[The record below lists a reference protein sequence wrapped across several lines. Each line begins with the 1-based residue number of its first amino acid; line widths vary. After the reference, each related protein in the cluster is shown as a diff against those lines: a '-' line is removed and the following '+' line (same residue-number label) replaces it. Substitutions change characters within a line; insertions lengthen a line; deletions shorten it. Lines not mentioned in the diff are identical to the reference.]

1 MRRIN
6 SLSFL
11 VLIVAASLCGLL
23 FNSCGTTWAP
33 TSFALNWRIRYVDE
47 DGNNLLDKLN
57 FRDSVITS
65 VPDSVVKVMMLNT
78 HKQSDSEDDW
88 VPMSNAGGSVVYL
101 PIEKTLAINYG
112 ENYVSQ
118 KMGDTEQY
126 EYLFTVRVP
135 SFMTRDG
142 EADTIRSVWTFDG
155 YNAKPQAIYRN
166 GKAIPLQEIHENSIT
181 VVLDYPQTST
191 SSDNTTE

>member
-1 MRRIN
+1 MG
-6 SLSFL
+6 SHFVCPQL
-11 VLIVAASLCGLL
+11 AHTLCGRGWKQPVGQTKLPGFGHYLL
-23 FNSCGTTWAP
+23 
-33 TSFALNWRIRYVDE
+33 
-47 DGNNLLDKLN
+47 
-57 FRDSVITS
+57 
-65 VPDSVVKVMMLNT
+65 PDSVVKVMMLNT